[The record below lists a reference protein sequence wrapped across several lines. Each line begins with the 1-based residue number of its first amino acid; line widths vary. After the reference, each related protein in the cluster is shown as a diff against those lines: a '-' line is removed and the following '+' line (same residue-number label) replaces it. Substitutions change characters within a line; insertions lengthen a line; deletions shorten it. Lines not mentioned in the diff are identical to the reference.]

1 MDLIAKRFFEPFAFI
16 LIITLS
22 APVPAS
28 AITVDLAKKCRALAI
43 KTHPPTR
50 IGAKTGTA
58 RAQLEYYR
66 ACVTNNGSTPNT
78 NTQQTTTPT
87 AK

>member
-1 MDLIAKRFFEPFAFI
+1 MNLIAKRFFEPFAFI
-16 LIITLS
+16 LIVTLS

-50 IGAKTGTA
+50 IGVKTGSA
-58 RAQLEYYR
+58 RAQSEYYR
-66 ACVTNNGSTPNT
+66 ACITNNSSMPDT
-78 NTQQTTTPT
+78 NTQQTTAPT